1 MAATAHYQSFDLL
14 ASLLAVVHADAKVV
28 FSNAALEDA
37 LGISRRAIVGASLAD
52 MFTEPTALR
61 EALAGASATRSPPCA
76 MTVFCA
82 ATGRTCC
89 LCT

>member
-1 MAATAHYQSFDLL
+1 MAATAQYQSFDLL

-52 MFTEPTALR
+52 VFTEPGALR
-61 EALAGASATRSPPCA
+61 DALAGASDNAFATLRYDG
-76 MTVFCA
+76 FL
-82 ATGRTCC
+82 RRW
-89 LCT
+89 LCQRAPR